1 MTQLPFQQLLRNAAE
16 AGTFDNFPASLLSV
30 GKLADD
36 GNVLCKGDA
45 ILIGKGDERGR
56 YRIPLVQHRDQW
68 QPRKPTKRANKF
80 LQQTN
85 NVYDLPSTEEAI
97 KWMHAVCGYPVKS
110 TWIKS
115 VKAGNYT
122 GWPMLNERNIKKY

>member
-1 MTQLPFQQLLRNAAE
+1 MTQLPFQQLSRNAAE
-16 AGTFDNFPASLLSV
+16 AGTFDNFPTSLLSV

-36 GNVLCKGDA
+36 GNVSVFTKDVSEVYKGEDVLIVCKGDA
-45 ILIGKGDERGR
+45 ILIGKGDARGH

-97 KWMHAVCGYPVKS
+97 K
-110 TWIKS
+110 
-115 VKAGNYT
+115 
-122 GWPMLNERNIKKY
+122 